1 MRRLVRIA
9 ALLAVSGSAA
19 HAQNTLPQVDDAY
32 FKSAQAALQ
41 ERLRVTPNTGRAKNV
56 ILFVGDGMG
65 ISTVT
70 AGRIYE
76 GQKRGVD
83 GESNSLTMERLP
95 YAALSKTYT
104 HDAQVADSAP
114 TAVAMVTGVK
124 TRNDVIGLN
133 SDVEVSDCA
142 GSKGKEVMTLAA
154 MAERA
159 GQATGVV
166 TTARITHATPA
177 SMYAHTSNRDW
188 EGDANMPPEAIAAG
202 CKDIAQQLVAW
213 PHGDGFEIIF
223 GGGRDRFLP
232 TTADDPEDKD
242 RKGSRKDNRNL
253 IQEWQ
258 SRYSNSGTFLWNKE
272 QFDKITT
279 STPRVLGLFER
290 SHMHYEADRLKGN
303 GGEPS
308 LAEMTTK
315 AIDVLGQ
322 STDGF
327 FLMVEGG
334 RIDHAHHETNAYRSL
349 EDMVAF
355 DNAVKAALSKVNLAE
370 TLVIVTADHSHT
382 FTICGYPKRNHPILE
397 TVVEPDGKPKLGKD
411 GKTFT
416 TLGYANGPGAV
427 KEGEP
432 RPAPTNTGMP
442 DYKQQSLVPLDS
454 ETHGGEDVAIF
465 AGGPWAHLFAGVV
478 EQNYI
483 YHVIDYATKLGERSG
498 LRASVQ

>member
-1 MRRLVRIA
+1 MRRLVSAA
-9 ALLAVSGSAA
+9 ALLAATGSSAY
-19 HAQNTLPQVDDAY
+19 AQNTLPQRDDAY
-32 FKSAQAALQ
+32 FRAAQAALQ
-41 ERLRVTPNTGRAKNV
+41 ERLRVAPNTNRAKNV

-83 GESNSLTMERLP
+83 GESNALTMERLP

-124 TRNDVIGLN
+124 TRNDVIGVN
-133 SDVEVSDCA
+133 SDVAVGDCA
-142 GSKGKEVMTLAA
+142 GSKGKEVLSLAA

-177 SMYAHTSNRDW
+177 AMYAHTPHRDW
-188 EGDANMPPEAIAAG
+188 EGDANMTPEALAAG

-213 PHGDGFEIIF
+213 SYGDGFEVIF

-232 TTADDPEDKD
+232 ITADDPEDKD
-242 RKGSRKDNRNL
+242 RKGSRKDGRNL
-253 IQEWQ
+253 VQEWQ
-258 SRYSNSGTFLWNKE
+258 TRYSNSGTFLWNKE
-272 QFDKITT
+272 QFDRIDAK
-279 STPRVLGLFER
+279 TPRVLGLFER
-290 SHMHYEADRLKGN
+290 SHMRYEADRPKDN

-308 LAEMTTK
+308 LAEMTVK
-315 AIDVLGQ
+315 SIDILGQ
-322 STDGF
+322 NPNGF

-334 RIDHAHHETNAYRSL
+334 RIDHAHHDGNAYRSL

-355 DNAVKAALSKVNLAE
+355 DNAIKAALAKVNLSE
-370 TLVIVTADHSHT
+370 TLVVVTADHSHV
-382 FTICGYPKRNHPILE
+382 FTIAGYPKRGNPILE
-397 TVVEPDGKPKLGKD
+397 TIVEPDGTTKLGKD
-411 GKTFT
+411 GKPFT

-432 RPAPTNTGMP
+432 RPAPANTTAP

-483 YHVIDYATKLGERSG
+483 YHVIDHATKLSERSG
-498 LRASVQ
+498 LRAAAQ

>member
-1 MRRLVRIA
+1 MRLLTSVATLLVA
-9 ALLAVSGSAA
+9 TSSAA
-19 HAQNTLPQVDDAY
+19 YSQNTLPQINDAY
-32 FKSAQAALQ
+32 FRSAQSALQ
-41 ERLRVTPNTGRAKNV
+41 ERLRVSPNTGRAKNV

-124 TRNDVIGLN
+124 TRNDVIGVN
-133 SDVEVSDCA
+133 SDVEVGDCA

-177 SMYAHTSNRDW
+177 AMYAHTPHRDW
-188 EGDANMPPEAIAAG
+188 EGDANMPAEAIAAG

-213 PHGDGFEIIF
+213 PHGDGFEVIF

-242 RKGSRKDNRNL
+242 RKGSRKDGRNL
-253 IQEWQ
+253 IKEWQ
-258 SRYSNSGTFLWNKE
+258 ARYSNSGTFLWNKE
-272 QFDKITT
+272 QFDKISA

-290 SHMHYEADRLKGN
+290 SHMRYEADRLKDN

-315 AIDVLGQ
+315 AIDMLRQ
-322 STDGF
+322 NPNGF

-334 RIDHAHHETNAYRSL
+334 RIDHAHHDTNAYRSL

-355 DNAVKAALSKVNLAE
+355 DNAVKAALDKVNLTD

-382 FTICGYPKRNHPILE
+382 FTISGYPKRGNPILE

-411 GKTFT
+411 GKPFT

-432 RPAPTNTGMP
+432 RPIPTNTGAP

-465 AGGPWAHLFAGVV
+465 AGGPWAHLFAGAV

-483 YHVIDYATKLGERSG
+483 YHVIDYATKLSERAG
-498 LRASVQ
+498 VRASAQ

>member
-1 MRRLVRIA
+1 MKRLVSVAALIA
-9 ALLAVSGSAA
+9 ATGTAA
-19 HAQNTLPQVDDAY
+19 TAQTTLPQANDAY
-32 FKSAQAALQ
+32 FRSAQAALQ

-65 ISTVT
+65 ISTMT

-83 GESNSLTMERLP
+83 GESNILTMERLP
-95 YAALSKTYT
+95 FGALSKTYT

-133 SDVEVSDCA
+133 SDVKIGDCK
-142 GSKGKEVMTLAA
+142 GSKGREVMTLAA

-177 SMYAHTSNRDW
+177 AMYAQTPHRDW

-202 CKDIAQQLVAW
+202 CTDIAQQLVAW
-213 PHGDGFEIIF
+213 PHGDGFEVIM

-232 TTADDPEDKD
+232 ATTDDPEDKD
-242 RKGSRKDNRNL
+242 RKGSRKDGRDL
-253 IQEWQ
+253 VREWQ
-258 SRYSNSGTFLWNKE
+258 TRYSNSGTFIWNKE
-272 QFDKITT
+272 QFDNVDAN
-279 STPRVLGLFER
+279 TPRVMGLFER
-290 SHMHYEADRLKGN
+290 SHMRYEADRLKDN

-308 LAEMTTK
+308 LAEMTVK
-315 AIDVLGQ
+315 AIDILRQ
-322 STDGF
+322 NPNGF
-327 FLMVEGG
+327 FLMVEAG
-334 RIDHAHHETNAYRSL
+334 RIDHAHHDSNAFRSL
-349 EDMVAF
+349 EDLVAL
-355 DNAVKAALSKVNLAE
+355 DDAVKATLAKVALDE
-370 TLVIVTADHSHT
+370 TLVIVTADHSHV
-382 FTICGYPKRNHPILE
+382 FTIAGYPKRGNPILE

-411 GKTFT
+411 GKPMT
-416 TLGYANGPGAV
+416 TLGYTNGPGAV

-432 RPAPTNTGMP
+432 RPVPINTTAP

-454 ETHGGEDVAIF
+454 ETHGGEDVAIL

-483 YHVIDYATKLGERSG
+483 YHVIDHATKLSERSG
-498 LRASVQ
+498 IRASAQ